1 MVAGEASSIRRRPP
15 HCYIYIYIVEVSESR
30 DESDEAILDGED
42 LSGFDM
48 FATWCQVTQNT
59 QLPERDVSEWSV
71 PVHVSQRVLAL
82 MQVRPHVLELISLRV
97 FLSRSIIVLV
107 TIISL
112 WC

>member
-1 MVAGEASSIRRRPP
+1 MSG
-15 HCYIYIYIVEVSESR
+15 SR

-48 FATWCQVTQNT
+48 FASWCQVTQNT
-59 QLPERDVSEWSV
+59 QLTERDVSEWSV
-71 PVHVSQRVLAL
+71 PVHVPQRVVAL
-82 MQVRPHVLELISLRV
+82 MQVRPHVLELSLRV